1 MTATLE
7 SPAVP
12 SPDTALPHYRMF
24 IDGQWIDT
32 AARYELINP
41 ANEELVATAAK
52 GDIEHAAAAVAAAR
66 RTYQEGVWRN
76 SSAERRAEIFE
87 AVANA
92 IEARTEELTT
102 IGTREGGAPYLL
114 SMALNAGQPVS
125 NLRYFANLVRS
136 YKFESPGPLAG
147 PIMMGGVVRR
157 EPLGVC
163 AAIVPWNFPLS
174 LAIWKVVPAL
184 AAGNSVVLKPDE
196 KTPIG
201 ALEFAREMQAAGL
214 PDGVLN
220 VVTGDGEV
228 VGEYLATHPDIRK
241 VAFTG
246 STEVGKLVS
255 EAASRSNL
263 KRVTLE
269 LGGKSANIVLDDA
282 DMQMAV
288 DGAIWAFLMHAGQAC
303 ESGTRLLLPS
313 AIHDRF
319 VQRMIE
325 RLKTIK
331 LGDPLEMSTNIGPLI
346 SAQQR
351 DKVLG
356 YIESAKQD
364 GATVAHGGGVP
375 DGFAKGFWV
384 EPTLITGVTN
394 DMKVARE
401 EIFGPVLCVFRYDT
415 VDEAIAIAND
425 SEYGLAAG
433 VWSTDLDRA
442 MEVGR
447 QLEAGS
453 VWINDWHM
461 AHQDYP
467 FGGYK
472 QSGNG
477 RELGA
482 HALDEYTEV
491 KSLQF
496 SLQPDI
502 TKRAFGLVLPA
513 PAPDWND

>member
-1 MTATLE
+1 
-7 SPAVP
+7 
-12 SPDTALPHYRMF
+12 MF

-32 AARYELINP
+32 STRYELVNP
-41 ANEELVATAAK
+41 ATEELVATAAK
-52 GDIEHAAAAVAAAR
+52 GDIEHAEAAVAAAR
-66 RTYQEGVWRN
+66 RTYEEGVWRHTTPE
-76 SSAERRAEIFE
+76 ERAAVFE
-87 AVANA
+87 AVADA
-92 IEARTEELTT
+92 IERRADELTT

-136 YKFESPGPLAG
+136 YQFETPGPLAG
-147 PIMMGGVVRR
+147 PILMGGVIRR

-174 LAIWKVVPAL
+174 LAIWKVVPAM
-184 AAGNSVVLKPDE
+184 AAGNSVVLKTDE

-201 ALEFAREMQAAGL
+201 ALEFARELQAAGL
-214 PDGVLN
+214 PDGVFN

-228 VGEYLATHPDIRK
+228 VGEYLATHPAVRK

-269 LGGKSANIVLDDA
+269 LGGKGANVVLDDA

-303 ESGTRLLLPS
+303 ESGTRLLLP
-313 AIHDRF
+313 ATIHDRF
-319 VQRMIE
+319 VQRLIE
-325 RLKTIK
+325 RLETVKI
-331 LGDPLEMSTNIGPLI
+331 GDPLDPSTNIGPLI
-346 SAQQR
+346 SARQR
-351 DKVLG
+351 DRVLA
-356 YIESAKQD
+356 YIEGAKQD

-375 DGFAKGFWV
+375 EGFDTGFWV
-384 EPTLITGVTN
+384 EPTVLTDVTN
-394 DMKVARE
+394 DMEVARE
-401 EIFGPVLCVFRYDT
+401 EVFGPVLCVLKYDT

-442 MEVGR
+442 MEVAR
-447 QLEAGS
+447 RLEAGS

-472 QSGNG
+472 QSGSG
-477 RELGA
+477 RELGP
-482 HALDEYTEV
+482 HALDEYTEAKSV
-491 KSLQF
+491 QYSLQ
-496 SLQPDI
+496 SDI
-502 TKRAFGLVLPA
+502 TKRAFALVLPTPA
-513 PAPDWND
+513 PAWND